1 MTYNSKTAR
10 WIFFFYIL
18 ISVIKRNVSQIL
30 FKEFEAT
37 LNFPNFKCFQI
48 SKLHQVIKSG
58 SNNPS
63 KSNCRKLFWA
73 TLFNQ
78 NFESTTGEWL
88 SASDSCLMNH
98 VEWVFWYFLF
108 CASYTVMKCLERR
121 APKAKRGETKKNKKR
136 QGKLVKSSALT
147 KPTLAEPVG
156 KTPGLCLP

>member
-1 MTYNSKTAR
+1 MN
-10 WIFFFYIL
+10 FFLYYQIL

-30 FKEFEAT
+30 FMGFEAT

-88 SASDSCLMNH
+88 SVSDSCLMNH

-108 CASYTVMKCLERR
+108 CANYTVMSFMQCEVRVNFNGFCVR
-121 APKAKRGETKKNKKR
+121 NETEQMYMANLLRWTSFYKH
-136 QGKLVKSSALT
+136 
-147 KPTLAEPVG
+147 
-156 KTPGLCLP
+156 